1 MKEVLVLSSF
11 LQQKSIHKKQ
21 KASNNQFSSYI
32 ALMHAFFKSNYSTFF
47 GLIFQADRLF
57 ARLKTVNKI
66 TCRANVMTTHAG
78 DPECHQELAP
88 AELLPA
94 AGAEGDQ
101 HHQEPASTM
110 PPPIPVVVSC
120 VQTGSADLLLNG
132 GSSSEEIL
140 LACSS
145 TSSSASTQLE
155 VGGAFPVLPTVS
167 VESEEPQNL
176 SLTWYAPTCASDFTL
191 EWVQFVMK
199 EFLRENN
206 QDIDSQKQAENIQQF
221 QVNMAGSPED
231 GATKK
236 G

>member
-1 MKEVLVLSSF
+1 MSAPSRVGAAARPEVSGAVP
-11 LQQKSIHKKQ
+11 
-21 KASNNQFSSYI
+21 
-32 ALMHAFFKSNYSTFF
+32 
-47 GLIFQADRLF
+47 
-57 ARLKTVNKI
+57 V
-66 TCRANVMTTHAG
+66 RA
-78 DPECHQELAP
+78 QE
-88 AELLPA
+88 
-94 AGAEGDQ
+94 